1 MRISDWSSDV
11 VLFRSTQK
19 QLDSVGQ
26 DIAVLREAGIDYQL
40 LARHELQQVEPALA
54 HSQDKLAGGLRL
66 PNDETGDCNIFNT
79 RLATDTEKLGVQFRT
94 GMNIQRL
101 LPGADRKSTH
111 IKSSKTSQ
119 TSIPNSP
126 SKH

>member
-54 HSQDKLAGGLRL
+54 HSQDTLAGGLRL
-66 PNDETGDCNIFNT
+66 PIDATGDCTLSTT
-79 RLATDTEKLGVQFRT
+79 RLATAAANLGVHYRY
-94 GMNIQRL
+94 GVDIHRL
-101 LPGADRKSTH
+101 SSGSGQTAVVPRKDGG
-111 IKSSKTSQ
+111 
-119 TSIPNSP
+119 
-126 SKH
+126 

>member
-1 MRISDWSSDV
+1 MVRLSSYSRACLDALRGELAMQYEGRRGGTLQV
-11 VLFRSTQK
+11 FRTQK

-66 PNDETGDCNIFNT
+66 PNDENGDCNLFTT
-79 RLATDTEKLGVQFRT
+79 RLATEAEKLGVQFR
-94 GMNIQRL
+94 
-101 LPGADRKSTH
+101 
-111 IKSSKTSQ
+111 
-119 TSIPNSP
+119 
-126 SKH
+126 

>member
-40 LARHELQQVEPALA
+40 LARHELQQVEPAPA

-66 PNDETGDCNIFNT
+66 PNDETGDCNLFTT
-79 RLATDTEKLGVQFRT
+79 RLATEAEKLGVQFRYGMDIQHLLT
-94 GMNIQRL
+94 GAGKIQGVQCQDGVLKIGR
-101 LPGADRKSTH
+101 AH
-111 IKSSKTSQ
+111 V
-119 TSIPNSP
+119 
-126 SKH
+126 

>member
-1 MRISDWSSDV
+1 MVRLSSYSRACLDALRGELAMQYEGRRGGTLQV
-11 VLFRSTQK
+11 FRTQK

-66 PNDETGDCNIFNT
+66 PNDETRSEERRVGK
-79 RLATDTEKLGVQFRT
+79 EGVSTCRSR
-94 GMNIQRL
+94 G
-101 LPGADRKSTH
+101 LPD
-111 IKSSKTSQ
+111 
-119 TSIPNSP
+119 P
-126 SKH
+126 